1 MNKIVDYPLMLSVRQ
16 AAEKFGLSPAFV
28 RKLCREGSVRFVAVG
43 RTRWLVNERSL
54 VDFLER
60 GSPIPAAQSDPK
72 NGIRKVQ
79 ERGGNDGQNQKF

>member
-1 MNKIVDYPLMLSVRQ
+1 MAQTVELPIMMTVRQ

-28 RKLCREGSVRFVAVG
+28 RKLCRKGSVRYIAVG

-60 GSPIPAAQSDPK
+60 GEPIPAGQADAK
-72 NGIRKVQ
+72 NGIRKV
-79 ERGGNDGQNQKF
+79 RD